1 MLERIKSERAPKAI
15 GSYSQATRIGKLIF
29 TSGQLPINPETGQID
44 EKASIKWQVK
54 QSLNNV
60 KAILEDNGSS
70 MDAIVKATVYLDN
83 IKDFSDFN
91 EVYQEFFEKSYPA
104 RSAFEVAKLPMD
116 ALVEIEVIA
125 EVERWKIILDYC
137 MAIV

>member
-1 MLERIKSERAPKAI
+1 MLERIKSEIAPKAI
-15 GSYSQATRIGKLIF
+15 GSYSQATKVGNLIF
-29 TSGQLPINPETGQID
+29 TSGPLPINPETGQID
-44 EKASIKWQVK
+44 EKDSIKWQVK

-70 MDAIVKATVYLDN
+70 MDSIVKATVYLDN

-125 EVERWKIILDYC
+125 EVENEG
-137 MAIV
+137 

>member
-15 GSYSQATRIGKLIF
+15 GSYSQATKIGNMIF
-29 TSGQLPINPETGQID
+29 TSGQLPINPKTGKID
-44 EKASIKWQVK
+44 EKDSIKWQVK

-70 MDAIVKATVYLDN
+70 MDSIVKATVYLDN
-83 IKDFSDFN
+83 IKDFSAFN

-125 EVERWKIILDYC
+125 EVENER
-137 MAIV
+137 

>member
-15 GSYSQATRIGKLIF
+15 GSYSQATKVGNLIF

-44 EKASIKWQVK
+44 EKDSIKWQVK

-60 KAILEDNGSS
+60 KAILEDNDSS
-70 MDAIVKATVYLDN
+70 MDSIVKATVYLDN

-125 EVERWKIILDYC
+125 EVENEG
-137 MAIV
+137 

>member
-15 GSYSQATRIGKLIF
+15 GSYSQATRIGNLIF
-29 TSGQLPINPETGQID
+29 TSGQLPINPETGKID

-137 MAIV
+137 MDIV

>member
-15 GSYSQATRIGKLIF
+15 GSYSQATRIGNLIF

-44 EKASIKWQVK
+44 ERASIKWQVK

-91 EVYQEFFEKSYPA
+91 EVYQEFFKKSYPA
-104 RSAFEVAKLPMD
+104 RSAFEVAKLPMG

-125 EVERWKIILDYC
+125 EVER
-137 MAIV
+137 

>member
-15 GSYSQATRIGKLIF
+15 GSYSQATKIGDLIF

-44 EKASIKWQVK
+44 EKDSIKWQVK

-70 MDAIVKATVYLDN
+70 MDSIVKATVYLDN

-91 EVYQEFFEKSYPA
+91 EIYQKFFEKSYPA

-125 EVERWKIILDYC
+125 EVENEG
-137 MAIV
+137 